1 MSGAFTVERNTVKR
15 ALIAGVAALVGL
27 AALTPPAVAD
37 DSVAPGGAHA
47 LASAQPRNAGH
58 RLQDIRTWSPQTDPY
73 AGYLRAEV
81 PLQPRIPHDP
91 STQAHPE
98 LDAKAQVMLMQGDYG
113 NSFFGNFRANDGFAH
128 NVLNFWQYAD
138 YWSPWHGSATAR
150 TPQSLYDPATSDWR
164 TRNFE
169 FGVVDIPNPA
179 YTNAAHRNG
188 VKSIATIYFDPA
200 FRPGLTFKEAFDK
213 DPTSRGYIIAEKLVE
228 MAKYFGYDGYFLN
241 EEEGNLQDSR
251 FRPFMSYLTS
261 KGLYTQWYTNTPGT
275 WSSSKASLLDHGRI
289 MNSVFLN
296 YNWPGTQDRSV
307 EAAKAE
313 GYDPYQS
320 LFFGVEANQAGF
332 NGKHRSATELPSLY
346 ESRRN
351 HSPKASVALFTPSD
365 MYQRGL
371 ADAVKPKGADKDVPL
386 FQQDPYQWMV
396 AERERMYFSGVT
408 SNPKDTGAH
417 PGHSRPEV
425 GVADSS
431 SWVGAADFIPARS
444 VIGGRQFHTDF
455 NTGHG
460 MRWYSA
466 GDVSAAASWTDM
478 DAQSILPSWQWWI
491 DTEGTRPSV
500 DFDYGPSD
508 RRKDVHGAPV
518 SLLYHQVGA
527 WCGGSSLVV
536 HGMMSKTTTL
546 RLFKT
551 RLAMTADTS
560 MPITFR
566 KSSKDHGTM
575 KAALVFADDPR
586 RVVTVDVPGSGVKGG
601 WHTSTLRLGRFAG
614 RTLTTLGL
622 QFAPAPDYQMN
633 VGAISVRDGSGVPAA
648 PSEVQ
653 LDTVYDDG
661 QAILSWH
668 AAPFDDVAGYV
679 VESMGPDGKIVHLA
693 SGYTDLA
700 YLKAVPKKTGKV
712 TFRVRAVGH
721 DGQMSAPSTVSYD
734 YSAQPRHIK
743 VAEAATASKLLT
755 DAVRPGVLDVTW
767 DAKGVRVSTCRVDVH
782 LVDIAKDDIDNQPYG
797 LDVPCAAGGAR
808 VPVPIREGHPY
819 DLTVTA
825 GHGLGLSYRGH
836 THDSWAAPVTLD
848 DIVVE
853 RKRSG
858 FHMRNLTS
866 PDWYGLQIMWKGTD
880 GTSRKLTT
888 IRRGGSVRGGWG
900 TAPTTDCPTAF
911 HSFPSSQGTLVMKVT
926 DYAGNTTT
934 QHFAVKNNDLVRPA
948 TAPRFTVVEPA
959 RQRVTVSHPI
969 IPVRISV
976 SGDQP
981 VSWRLRGALPAGLR
995 WTNDMSVNGLTSLAA
1010 TLSGSPRSAGNHRIV
1025 VEVSD
1030 LFGNTV
1036 TRSVVVEAARGSAP
1050 SSSGGSSG
1058 PSASASAD
1066 SAIRPGWDSSSSA
1079 SSGSTRPVRMPLTG
1093 C

>member
-37 DSVAPGGAHA
+37 DSVAPVGAHA

-73 AGYLRAEV
+73 ARYLRAEV
-81 PLQPRIPHDP
+81 PLQPRIPYDP

-98 LDAKAQVMLMQGDYG
+98 LDAEAQVMLMQGDYG

-150 TPQSLYDPATSDWR
+150 TPQSLYDSATSDWR

>member
-37 DSVAPGGAHA
+37 DSVAPVGAHA
-47 LASAQPRNAGH
+47 LASAQPRNAGY

-73 AGYLRAEV
+73 ARYLRAEV

-332 NGKHRSATELPSLY
+332 NGKHRSATELPSIY

-460 MRWYSA
+460 MKWYSA

-575 KAALVFADDPR
+575 KAALVFADDPG

-622 QFAPAPDYQMN
+622 QFEPAPDYQMN

-911 HSFPSSQGTLVMKVT
+911 HSFPSSQGTLIMKVT

-948 TAPRFTVVEPA
+948 IAPRFTVVEPA

-1025 VEVSD
+1025 VEASD

>member
-37 DSVAPGGAHA
+37 DSVAPVGAHA

-73 AGYLRAEV
+73 ARYLRAEV

-460 MRWYSA
+460 MKWYSA

-948 TAPRFTVVEPA
+948 IAPRFTVVEPA

-1025 VEVSD
+1025 VEASD

>member
-37 DSVAPGGAHA
+37 DSVAPVGAHA

-73 AGYLRAEV
+73 ARYLRAEV

-460 MRWYSA
+460 MKWYSA

-900 TAPTTDCPTAF
+900 TAPTTDDPTAF
-911 HSFPSSQGTLVMKVT
+911 HSFPSSQGTLIMKVT

-948 TAPRFTVVEPA
+948 IAPRFTVVEPA

-1025 VEVSD
+1025 VEASD

>member
-1 MSGAFTVERNTVKR
+1 MKR

-37 DSVAPGGAHA
+37 DSVAPVGAHA

-73 AGYLRAEV
+73 ARYLRAEV

-460 MRWYSA
+460 MKWYSA

-575 KAALVFADDPR
+575 KAALVFADDPG

-900 TAPTTDCPTAF
+900 TAPTTDDPTAF
-911 HSFPSSQGTLVMKVT
+911 HSFPSSQGTLIMKVT

-1025 VEVSD
+1025 VEASD

>member
-37 DSVAPGGAHA
+37 DSVAPVGAHA

-58 RLQDIRTWSPQTDPY
+58 RLQDIRTRSPQTDPY
-73 AGYLRAEV
+73 ARYLRAEV

-213 DPTSRGYIIAEKLVE
+213 DPTSRGCIIAEKLVE

-460 MRWYSA
+460 MKWYSA

-575 KAALVFADDPR
+575 KAALVFADDPG

-948 TAPRFTVVEPA
+948 IAPRFTVVEPA

-1025 VEVSD
+1025 VEASD

>member
-37 DSVAPGGAHA
+37 DSVAPVGAHA

-73 AGYLRAEV
+73 ARYLRAEV

-275 WSSSKASLLDHGRI
+275 WSSSKAGLLDHGRI

-460 MRWYSA
+460 MKWYSA

-575 KAALVFADDPR
+575 KAALVFADDPG

-900 TAPTTDCPTAF
+900 TAPTTDDPTAF

-1025 VEVSD
+1025 VEASD

>member
-37 DSVAPGGAHA
+37 DSVAPVGAHA

-73 AGYLRAEV
+73 ARYLRAEV

-460 MRWYSA
+460 MKWYSA

-911 HSFPSSQGTLVMKVT
+911 HSFPSSQGTLIMKVT

-948 TAPRFTVVEPA
+948 IAPRFTVVEPA

-1025 VEVSD
+1025 VEASD

>member
-1 MSGAFTVERNTVKR
+1 MKR

-37 DSVAPGGAHA
+37 DSVAPVGAHA

-73 AGYLRAEV
+73 ARYLRAEV

-460 MRWYSA
+460 MKWYSA

-575 KAALVFADDPR
+575 KAALVFADDPG

-900 TAPTTDCPTAF
+900 TAPTTDDPTAF

-1010 TLSGSPRSAGNHRIV
+1010 TLSGSPRSAGSHRIV
-1025 VEVSD
+1025 VEASD

>member
-1 MSGAFTVERNTVKR
+1 MKR

-37 DSVAPGGAHA
+37 DSVAPVGAHA

-73 AGYLRAEV
+73 ARYLRAEV

-460 MRWYSA
+460 MKWYSA

-575 KAALVFADDPR
+575 KAALVFADDPG

-900 TAPTTDCPTAF
+900 TAPTTDDPTAF

>member
-1 MSGAFTVERNTVKR
+1 MKR

-37 DSVAPGGAHA
+37 DSVAPVGAHA

-73 AGYLRAEV
+73 ARYLRAEV

-296 YNWPGTQDRSV
+296 YNWSGTQDRSV

-575 KAALVFADDPR
+575 KAALVFADDPG

-969 IPVRISV
+969 ILVRISV

>member
-1 MSGAFTVERNTVKR
+1 MKR

-37 DSVAPGGAHA
+37 DSVAPVGAHA

-73 AGYLRAEV
+73 ARYLRAEV

-460 MRWYSA
+460 MKWYSA

-575 KAALVFADDPR
+575 KAALVFADDPG

-900 TAPTTDCPTAF
+900 TAPTTDDPTAF
-911 HSFPSSQGTLVMKVT
+911 HSFPSSQGTLIMKVT

-948 TAPRFTVVEPA
+948 IAPRFTVVEPA

-1025 VEVSD
+1025 VEASD

>member
-37 DSVAPGGAHA
+37 DSVAPVGAHA

-58 RLQDIRTWSPQTDPY
+58 RLQDIRTRSPQTDPY
-73 AGYLRAEV
+73 ARYLRAEV

-460 MRWYSA
+460 MKWYSA

-575 KAALVFADDPR
+575 KAALVFADDPG

-900 TAPTTDCPTAF
+900 TAPTTDDPTAF

-926 DYAGNTTT
+926 DYAGNTTI

-948 TAPRFTVVEPA
+948 IAPRFTVVEPA

-1025 VEVSD
+1025 VEASD

>member
-1 MSGAFTVERNTVKR
+1 MKR

-37 DSVAPGGAHA
+37 DSVAPVRAHA

-73 AGYLRAEV
+73 ARYLRAEV

-460 MRWYSA
+460 MKWYSA

-575 KAALVFADDPR
+575 KAALVFADDPG

-900 TAPTTDCPTAF
+900 TAPTTDDPTAF
-911 HSFPSSQGTLVMKVT
+911 HSFPSSQGTLIMKVT

-948 TAPRFTVVEPA
+948 IAPRFTVVEPA

-1025 VEVSD
+1025 VEASD

>member
-1 MSGAFTVERNTVKR
+1 MKR

-37 DSVAPGGAHA
+37 DSVAPVGAHA

-73 AGYLRAEV
+73 ARYLRAEV

-332 NGKHRSATELPSLY
+332 NGKHRSATELPSIY

-575 KAALVFADDPR
+575 KAALVFADDPG

-911 HSFPSSQGTLVMKVT
+911 HSFPSSQGTLIMKVT

>member
-1 MSGAFTVERNTVKR
+1 MKR

-37 DSVAPGGAHA
+37 DSVAPVGAHA

-73 AGYLRAEV
+73 ARYLRAEV

-575 KAALVFADDPR
+575 KAALVFADDPG

-900 TAPTTDCPTAF
+900 TAPTTDDPTAF
-911 HSFPSSQGTLVMKVT
+911 HSFPSSQGTLIMKVT

>member
-1 MSGAFTVERNTVKR
+1 MKR

-37 DSVAPGGAHA
+37 DSVAPVGAHA

-73 AGYLRAEV
+73 ARYLRAEV

-200 FRPGLTFKEAFDK
+200 FRPGLTFREAFDK

-251 FRPFMSYLTS
+251 FRPFMSCLTS

-275 WSSSKASLLDHGRI
+275 WSSSKAGLLDHGRI

-296 YNWPGTQDRSV
+296 YNWSGTQDRSV

-575 KAALVFADDPR
+575 KAALVFADDPG

-969 IPVRISV
+969 ILVRISV

>member
-37 DSVAPGGAHA
+37 DSVAPVGAHA

-58 RLQDIRTWSPQTDPY
+58 RLQDIRTRSPQTDPY
-73 AGYLRAEV
+73 ARYLRAEV

-460 MRWYSA
+460 MKWYSA

-575 KAALVFADDPR
+575 KAALVFADDPG

-911 HSFPSSQGTLVMKVT
+911 HSFPSSQGTLIMKVT

-948 TAPRFTVVEPA
+948 IAPRFTVVEPA

-1025 VEVSD
+1025 VEASD

>member
-1 MSGAFTVERNTVKR
+1 MKR

-37 DSVAPGGAHA
+37 DSVAPVGAHA

-73 AGYLRAEV
+73 ARYLRAEV

-332 NGKHRSATELPSLY
+332 NGKHRSATELPSIY

-460 MRWYSA
+460 MKWYSA

-575 KAALVFADDPR
+575 KAALVFADDPG

-622 QFAPAPDYQMN
+622 QFEPAPDYQMN

-648 PSEVQ
+648 PSKVH

-712 TFRVRAVGH
+712 IFRVRAVGH

-900 TAPTTDCPTAF
+900 TAPTTDDPTAF
-911 HSFPSSQGTLVMKVT
+911 HSFPSSQGTLIMKVT

-1025 VEVSD
+1025 VEASD

>member
-1 MSGAFTVERNTVKR
+1 MKR

-37 DSVAPGGAHA
+37 DSVAPVGAHA

-73 AGYLRAEV
+73 ARYLRAEV

-575 KAALVFADDPR
+575 KAALVFADDPG

-900 TAPTTDCPTAF
+900 TAPTTDDPTAF

-948 TAPRFTVVEPA
+948 IAPRFTVVEPA

>member
-1 MSGAFTVERNTVKR
+1 MKR

-37 DSVAPGGAHA
+37 DSVAPVGAHA

-58 RLQDIRTWSPQTDPY
+58 RLQDIRTRSPQTDPY
-73 AGYLRAEV
+73 ARYLRAEV

-460 MRWYSA
+460 MKWYSA

-575 KAALVFADDPR
+575 KAALVFADDPG

-911 HSFPSSQGTLVMKVT
+911 HSFPSSQGTLIMKVT

-969 IPVRISV
+969 ILVRISV

>member
-1 MSGAFTVERNTVKR
+1 MKR

-37 DSVAPGGAHA
+37 DSVAPVGAHA

-73 AGYLRAEV
+73 ARYLRAEV

-444 VIGGRQFHTDF
+444 VIGGRQSHTDF

-460 MRWYSA
+460 MKWYSA

-518 SLLYHQVGA
+518 SLPYHQVGA
-527 WCGGSSLVV
+527 WRGGSSLVV
-536 HGMMSKTTTL
+536 HGTMSKTTTL

-575 KAALVFADDPR
+575 KAALVFADDPG

-622 QFAPAPDYQMN
+622 QFEPAPDYQMN

-648 PSEVQ
+648 PSKVH

-712 TFRVRAVGH
+712 IFRVRAVGH

-900 TAPTTDCPTAF
+900 TAPTTDDPTAF
-911 HSFPSSQGTLVMKVT
+911 HSFPSSQGTLIMKVT

-948 TAPRFTVVEPA
+948 IAPRFTVVEPA

-1025 VEVSD
+1025 VEASD

-1066 SAIRPGWDSSSSA
+1066 SVIRPGWDSSSSA

>member
-37 DSVAPGGAHA
+37 DSVAPVGAHA

-73 AGYLRAEV
+73 ARYLRAEV

-460 MRWYSA
+460 MKWYSA

-575 KAALVFADDPR
+575 KAALVFADDPG

-900 TAPTTDCPTAF
+900 TAPTTDDPTAF

-1025 VEVSD
+1025 VEASD

>member
-37 DSVAPGGAHA
+37 DSVAPVGAHA

-58 RLQDIRTWSPQTDPY
+58 RLQDIRTRSPQTDPY
-73 AGYLRAEV
+73 ARYLRAEV

-460 MRWYSA
+460 MKWYSA

-900 TAPTTDCPTAF
+900 TAPTTDDPTAF
-911 HSFPSSQGTLVMKVT
+911 HSFPSSQGTLIMKVT

-948 TAPRFTVVEPA
+948 IAPRFTVVEPA

-1025 VEVSD
+1025 VEASD

>member
-37 DSVAPGGAHA
+37 DSVAPVGAHA

-73 AGYLRAEV
+73 ARYLRAEV

-98 LDAKAQVMLMQGDYG
+98 LDAEAQVMLMQGDYG

-622 QFAPAPDYQMN
+622 QFAPTPDYQMN

-853 RKRSG
+853 KKRSG

>member
-1 MSGAFTVERNTVKR
+1 MKR

-37 DSVAPGGAHA
+37 DSVAPVGAHA

-73 AGYLRAEV
+73 ARYLRAEV

-275 WSSSKASLLDHGRI
+275 WSSSKAGLLDHGRI

-431 SWVGAADFIPARS
+431 SWVGAADFTPARS
-444 VIGGRQFHTDF
+444 VIGGRRFHTDF

-460 MRWYSA
+460 MKWYSA

-518 SLLYHQVGA
+518 SLPYHQVGA
-527 WCGGSSLVV
+527 WRGGSSLVV
-536 HGMMSKTTTL
+536 HGTMSKTTTL

-575 KAALVFADDPR
+575 KAALVFADDR
-586 RVVTVDVPGSGVKGG
+586 GRVVTVDVPGSGVKGG

-622 QFAPAPDYQMN
+622 QFEPAPDYQMN

-648 PSEVQ
+648 PSKVH

-712 TFRVRAVGH
+712 IFRVRAVGH

-767 DAKGVRVSTCRVDVH
+767 DAKGVRASTCRVDVH

-797 LDVPCAAGGAR
+797 LDVPCAAGGAK

-900 TAPTTDCPTAF
+900 TAPTTDDPTAF

-948 TAPRFTVVEPA
+948 TAPRFTVVGPA
-959 RQRVTVSHPI
+959 RQRVKVSNPI
-969 IPVRISV
+969 TPVRISV

-1010 TLSGSPRSAGNHRIV
+1010 TLSGSPRSAGSHRIV
-1025 VEVSD
+1025 VEASD

-1050 SSSGGSSG
+1050 SSSGGSFG

-1066 SAIRPGWDSSSSA
+1066 SAIRRGRDSSSPV

>member
-1 MSGAFTVERNTVKR
+1 MKR

-37 DSVAPGGAHA
+37 DSVAPVGAHA

-73 AGYLRAEV
+73 ARYLRAEV

-491 DTEGTRPSV
+491 DTEGTRPLV

-575 KAALVFADDPR
+575 KAALVFADDPG

>member
-1 MSGAFTVERNTVKR
+1 MKR

-37 DSVAPGGAHA
+37 DSVAPVGAHA

-73 AGYLRAEV
+73 ARYLRAEV

-460 MRWYSA
+460 MKWYSA

-575 KAALVFADDPR
+575 KAALVFADDPG

-622 QFAPAPDYQMN
+622 QFEPAPDYQMN

-767 DAKGVRVSTCRVDVH
+767 DAKGVRASTCRVDVH

-797 LDVPCAAGGAR
+797 LDVPCAAGGAK

-900 TAPTTDCPTAF
+900 TAPTTDDPTAF

-1025 VEVSD
+1025 VEASD

>member
-1 MSGAFTVERNTVKR
+1 MKR

-37 DSVAPGGAHA
+37 DSVAPVGAHA

-73 AGYLRAEV
+73 ARYLRAEV

-296 YNWPGTQDRSV
+296 YNWSGTQDRSV

-460 MRWYSA
+460 MKWYSA

-575 KAALVFADDPR
+575 KAALVFADDPG

-1025 VEVSD
+1025 VEASD

>member
-37 DSVAPGGAHA
+37 DSVAPVGAHA

-73 AGYLRAEV
+73 ARYLRAEV

-575 KAALVFADDPR
+575 KAALVFADDPG

>member
-37 DSVAPGGAHA
+37 DSVAPVGAHA

-73 AGYLRAEV
+73 ARYLRAEV

-460 MRWYSA
+460 MKWYSA

-575 KAALVFADDPR
+575 KAALVFADDPG

-900 TAPTTDCPTAF
+900 TAPTTDDPTAF
-911 HSFPSSQGTLVMKVT
+911 HSFPSSQGTLIMKVT

-1025 VEVSD
+1025 VEASD

>member
-37 DSVAPGGAHA
+37 DSVAPVGAHA

-73 AGYLRAEV
+73 ARYLRAEV

-98 LDAKAQVMLMQGDYG
+98 LDAEAQVMLMQGDYG

-575 KAALVFADDPR
+575 KAALVFADDPG

-969 IPVRISV
+969 ILVRISV

>member
-37 DSVAPGGAHA
+37 DSVAPVGAHA

-73 AGYLRAEV
+73 ARYLRAEV

-460 MRWYSA
+460 MKWYSA

-575 KAALVFADDPR
+575 KAALVFADDPG

-900 TAPTTDCPTAF
+900 TAPTTDDPTAF
-911 HSFPSSQGTLVMKVT
+911 HSFPSSQGTLIMKVT

-948 TAPRFTVVEPA
+948 IAPRFTVVEPA

>member
-1 MSGAFTVERNTVKR
+1 MKR

-37 DSVAPGGAHA
+37 DSVAPVGAHA

-73 AGYLRAEV
+73 ARYLRAEV

-444 VIGGRQFHTDF
+444 VIGGRQSHTDF

-460 MRWYSA
+460 MKWYSA

-575 KAALVFADDPR
+575 KAALVFADDPG

-911 HSFPSSQGTLVMKVT
+911 HSFPSSQGTLIMKVT

-1025 VEVSD
+1025 VEASD

>member
-1 MSGAFTVERNTVKR
+1 MKR

-37 DSVAPGGAHA
+37 DSVAPVGAHA

-73 AGYLRAEV
+73 ARYLRAEV

-150 TPQSLYDPATSDWR
+150 TPQSLYDSATSDWR

-460 MRWYSA
+460 MKWYSA

-900 TAPTTDCPTAF
+900 TAPTTDDPTAF
-911 HSFPSSQGTLVMKVT
+911 HSFPSSQGTLIMKVT

-1025 VEVSD
+1025 VEASD

>member
-1 MSGAFTVERNTVKR
+1 MKR

-37 DSVAPGGAHA
+37 DSVAPVGAHA

-73 AGYLRAEV
+73 ARYLRAEV

-969 IPVRISV
+969 ILVRISV

>member
-37 DSVAPGGAHA
+37 DSVAPVGAHA

-73 AGYLRAEV
+73 ARYLRAEV

-444 VIGGRQFHTDF
+444 VIGGRRFHTDF

-460 MRWYSA
+460 MKWYSA

-575 KAALVFADDPR
+575 KAALVFADDPG

-911 HSFPSSQGTLVMKVT
+911 HSFPSSQGTLIMKVT

-1066 SAIRPGWDSSSSA
+1066 SVIRPGWDSSSSA